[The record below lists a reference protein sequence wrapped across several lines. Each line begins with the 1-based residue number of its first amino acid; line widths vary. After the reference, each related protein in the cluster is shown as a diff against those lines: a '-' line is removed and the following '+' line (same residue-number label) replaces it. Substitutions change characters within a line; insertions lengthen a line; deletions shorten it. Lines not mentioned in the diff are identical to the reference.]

1 MKGDPTAWGP
11 RVLLVE
17 DNEENR
23 RLLREVLSASG
34 VQVVGEAGDGQT
46 GVELAIA
53 LEPDVVLMDL
63 RMPVVAGTGATRM
76 IKQALPSTQVVILT
90 SYEGELL
97 QRTTQMSG
105 AYAFLVKGCPPDT
118 IRNVVYQAWRYKVGM
133 EHHARLLKGDSPEI
147 LG

>member
-17 DNEENR
+17 DNAQNR
-23 RLLREVLSASG
+23 RLLRDVLTTEG
-34 VQVVGEAGDGQT
+34 VHVVGEAGDGQT
-46 GVELAIA
+46 GVELAIS

-63 RMPVVAGTGATRM
+63 RMPVVAGTGATRL

-90 SYEGELL
+90 SYEGPLL
-97 QRTTQMSG
+97 QRSLHDSG
-105 AYAFLVKGCPPDT
+105 AYAYLVKGCPSQAIRDT
-118 IRNVVYQAWRYKVGM
+118 IYQAWRYKLGL
-133 EHHARLLKGDSPEI
+133 EQQERLRKGDSPEM

>member
-1 MKGDPTAWGP
+1 MKGDPVAWGP

-17 DNEENR
+17 DNAQNR
-23 RLLREVLSASG
+23 RLLREVLTTEG
-34 VQVVGEAGDGQT
+34 VHVVGEAGDGQT
-46 GVELAIA
+46 GVELAVS

-63 RMPVVAGTGATRM
+63 RMPVVAGTGATRL

-118 IRNVVYQAWRYKVGM
+118 IRNIVYQAWRYKVGM
-133 EHHARLLKGDSPEI
+133 EHHARLLKGDSPEM